1 MKLVD
6 FSVTNYR
13 SITAAHKLVL
23 QDMTV
28 LVGKNN
34 EGKSNLLRA
43 LNVAMVAVIL
53 HSRTDVPRTYIQ
65 RSFSSQY
72 NWNNDFPI
80 QFQDRKSGTESIFRL
95 TFRLDGNELNDFHA
109 ATGTR
114 GNEDIPISVRVG
126 KDNTPKVEVPKR
138 GSPAFK
144 NKSAQITE
152 FISKRISFNYIKAV
166 RTEGMTFDAIQNIIW
181 NEL

>member
-53 HSRTDVPRTYIQ
+53 HSRTDVPRTYILA
-65 RSFSSQY
+65 STIGIMT
-72 NWNNDFPI
+72 FPSNFKI
-80 QFQDRKSGTESIFRL
+80 G
-95 TFRLDGNELNDFHA
+95 
-109 ATGTR
+109 
-114 GNEDIPISVRVG
+114 
-126 KDNTPKVEVPKR
+126 KVER
-138 GSPAFK
+138 NLFLG
-144 NKSAQITE
+144 
-152 FISKRISFNYIKAV
+152 
-166 RTEGMTFDAIQNIIW
+166 
-181 NEL
+181 